1 MQAGIS
7 SGLRP
12 SRGGRRNICRVTLA
26 TCLRAPCPD
35 GCDSEKFTISV
46 PSPLNIANMGYR
58 ISSTLASQFLAMGLN
73 ATWVLATVDEF
84 GAARYFAIVSRGV
97 GAGGGGMG
105 VLDRMD
111 EASLS
116 LPPRGFLGEPKRPL
130 NPEVD
135 FVLGATDGARDVGVG
150 FICSWTALRM
160 CGSRRMSSER
170 ENSKLGCSTLP
181 GQNCMASAD
190 SQ

>member
-26 TCLRAPCPD
+26 TCLRAPEFTEV
-35 GCDSEKFTISV
+35 SEKFTISV

-84 GAARYFAIVSRGV
+84 GAARYFTIVSRGV

-111 EASLS
+111 DASLS
-116 LPPRGFLGEPKRPL
+116 LAPRGFLGEPKRPL

-135 FVLGATDGARDVGVG
+135 FVLGATDGASDVGVG
-150 FICSWTALRM
+150 FICSWTALRI

-170 ENSKLGCSTLP
+170 ENSKLGCSTL
-181 GQNCMASAD
+181 QVSTV
-190 SQ
+190 